1 MSYKCYDTHLNKFFG
16 LSLWYRRVYIVVVPE
31 YIMENKGIICPDCK
45 KTNIIK
51 WTKRKTLNRGIV
63 QRYKCKDCG
72 KYFTLNDGFYRM
84 RNTPQKISLCLDLF
98 YKGVST
104 RQIQSHLQAF
114 YPHNS
119 SHKSIY
125 KWIVKYAKMIGGFT
139 DNLKVKSGKEIQIDE
154 MEIGSQRSR
163 YKGWFIDS
171 IDTETRYM
179 VSSEFKRN
187 RDLKEVK
194 QVLWKAK
201 QKTENQIEIITSDG
215 WLAYPK
221 AIQKI
226 FTIKSKSNTKK
237 YGVIHNQVN
246 ASKGEGFNIKIERLH
261 NSVRHRIKTFRGFH
275 GSVYSANSI
284 MRGYEIYYN
293 FIRKHLALNCC
304 PYELA
309 IPELK
314 DKLNVPNKWLSLIE
328 LASKSI

>member
-1 MSYKCYDTHLNKFFG
+1 M
-16 LSLWYRRVYIVVVPE
+16 VVPE
-31 YIMENKGIICPDCK
+31 YIMVPEIKCTECK
-45 KTNIIK
+45 SKNIIK
-51 WTKRKTLNRGIV
+51 WTKRKTLNRGII

-72 KYFTLNDGFYRM
+72 KYFTLDNGFFRM

-119 SHKSIY
+119 SHKTIY
-125 KWIVKYAKMIGGFT
+125 KWIIRYSKEIGKFT
-139 DNLKVKSGKEIQIDE
+139 DKLKIKPCKEIQIDE
-154 MEIGSQRSR
+154 MEIGSKKSR

-179 VSSEFKRN
+179 VSSEFKKH

-194 QVLWKAK
+194 QVLSKAK
-201 QKTENQIEIITSDG
+201 KKTENQVQIITSDG
-215 WLAYPK
+215 WLAYPR

-226 FTIKSKSNTKK
+226 FTIKNKSNTKK

-261 NSVRHRIKTFRGFH
+261 NSVRHRIKTCRGFH
-275 GSVYSANSI
+275 GSVNSANSL
-284 MRGYEIYYN
+284 MRGYEIFYN
-293 FIRKHLALNCC
+293 FIRKHQAINCC

-309 IPELK
+309 IPKLK
-314 DKLNVPNKWLSLIE
+314 DKLNVPNKWLALIE
-328 LASKSI
+328 LATQNN